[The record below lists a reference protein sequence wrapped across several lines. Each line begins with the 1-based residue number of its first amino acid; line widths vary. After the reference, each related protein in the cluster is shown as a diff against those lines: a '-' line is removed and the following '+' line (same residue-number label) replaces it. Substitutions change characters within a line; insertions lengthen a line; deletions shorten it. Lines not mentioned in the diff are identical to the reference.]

1 MRLWREK
8 SGRSEMK
15 EVSLSGGYFY
25 HWPDR
30 EVFAYSDKGSQGL
43 QFIFLKIVA

>member
-8 SGRSEMK
+8 SGRSKMK

-30 EVFAYSDKGSQGL
+30 EASAYPDKGPQGL
-43 QFIFLKIVA
+43 QFILLKIVA